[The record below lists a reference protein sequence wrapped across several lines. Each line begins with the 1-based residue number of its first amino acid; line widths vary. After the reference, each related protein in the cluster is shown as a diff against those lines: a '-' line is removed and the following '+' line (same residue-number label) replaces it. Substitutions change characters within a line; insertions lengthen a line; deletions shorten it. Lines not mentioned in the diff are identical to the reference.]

1 MKKIQVSKSNGDYSK
16 MSRQERLRL
25 AEHIYI
31 SYPRL
36 NALLQKIE
44 YCHQYS
50 KLAAEPKCML
60 ITGEA
65 GVGKTTLFSRYQ
77 QKFPRYETKDG
88 IFVPVLSAIIEVP
101 ATIKNL
107 ATALLTNLGDPEAER
122 GTSVTMTLRARR
134 LLEACG
140 VELIIF
146 DEFQHFIDRDSKKIL
161 MTVSDWLKNFLNETK
176 KPMVLIGMP
185 NSAEILDANKQLRR
199 RFAMRESLEPF
210 KWDTSEHQR
219 EFRQFLQILD
229 KRIPLMERS
238 YLADEWMAFRFYN
251 ASNGLVSSV
260 MKIATRAIALALEES
275 SEKLTLETLAQAYED
290 ELRAANPK
298 AVNPFLP

>member
-1 MKKIQVSKSNGDYSK
+1 VGKSNDDYRNL
-16 MSRQERLRL
+16 SRQERLRL

-36 NALLQKIE
+36 NELLQKIE

-60 ITGEA
+60 ITGES

-77 QKFPRYETKDG
+77 QKFPRYETEDG
-88 IFVPVLSAIIEVP
+88 TTVPVLSTIIEVP
-101 ATIKNL
+101 ATVKNL

-134 LLEACG
+134 LLEDCG
-140 VELIIF
+140 VELIIL
-146 DEFQHFIDRDSKKIL
+146 DEFQHFIDRDSKKVL

-199 RFAMRESLEPF
+199 RFAMRESLKPVQ
-210 KWDTSEHQR
+210 WDTLEHQR

-229 KRIPLMERS
+229 KRLPLVECSHLSDGR
-238 YLADEWMAFRFYN
+238 MAFRFYK
-251 ASNGLVSSV
+251 ASHGLVSSV
-260 MKIATRAIALALEES
+260 MKIAVRATALALEAS
-275 SEKLTLETLAQAYED
+275 MEKLTLETLAKAYED
-290 ELRAANPK
+290 ELRAANQK
-298 AVNPFLP
+298 EVNPFLP